1 MVAVGYVRCRRVTP
15 HTTCALDILYTF
27 TPEAMCFAANQL
39 GLSFLK
45 STSGNLCNFSK
56 GPDLVHLIAVS
67 DIVPV
72 VAANAG
78 TSSASLSQNVIQSF

>member
-39 GLSFLK
+39 GLNFLK
-45 STSGNLCNFSK
+45 STSGNLCNFSR
-56 GPDLVHLIAVS
+56 GPDLVHLTAVS
-67 DIVPV
+67 DIVCRLCQRV
-72 VAANAG
+72 QERV
-78 TSSASLSQNVIQSF
+78 LLLCRRM